1 MTRNPDPP
9 PGSAAP
15 AGSAAPGWALT
26 RLIKL
31 HDAMRSDMA
40 VLQRISTAAASGD
53 SATAEAALRE
63 LSIRRPGWNLRRFC
77 ASFCG
82 FVHEHHSVED
92 AIVFP
97 MLLEHAGGDQ
107 PELAA
112 VVDKLQAD
120 HLVLTGYLDEVER
133 ALAAGP
139 DDPAARTAAVPA
151 VERLSEHLHAH
162 LAYEETQ
169 LAAALNAISRVVSE
183 DQVPASPSAHLT

>member
-1 MTRNPDPP
+1 
-9 PGSAAP
+9 
-15 AGSAAPGWALT
+15 
-26 RLIKL
+26 
-31 HDAMRSDMA
+31 
-40 VLQRISTAAASGD
+40 
-53 SATAEAALRE
+53 
-63 LSIRRPGWNLRRFC
+63 
-77 ASFCG
+77 
-82 FVHEHHSVED
+82 VED

-139 DDPAARTAAVPA
+139 DDPAARAAAVPA

-169 LAAALNAISRVVSE
+169 LAEALNAISRVVSE